1 MRVRR
6 LRKILEGAI
15 AHGGGW
21 RLTLLKTAAVWRNEG
36 MAGLRCR
43 LSNLGAVAGG
53 APVTDARGDQV
64 LRNDYQEWLRR
75 YHHLDEPL
83 RQRIRQRIDGL
94 VKPPLISVVMP
105 VFKPNH
111 DWLIAAIDS
120 VRNQLYP
127 HWQLCIAD
135 DASPDGQVSDLL
147 AAYAAREPRIRFVQR
162 ATNGHISAASNSA
175 LALAEGSWIAL
186 LDQDDL
192 LAEHALYLAADSILQ
207 HPQAQL
213 LYSDEDKI
221 DERGRRHSPYFKS
234 AWNQDL
240 FYSHNLITHLGLYRR
255 SLVEEV
261 GGFRTGFEGAQD
273 YDLALRCIERLEP
286 SMIVHIPHVLYH
298 WRSHAASTAASNDA
312 KPYAMQAGER
322 ALREHFARLGSNCAV
337 SGNGHGYRTRHELP
351 TPAPLA
357 SIVVTSR
364 NAATLLNRCITSIL
378 RRTRYPDYEVVLIDN
393 DSNDPAAL
401 DYLASLA
408 EEPRVHV
415 LRHPGPFNYSAL
427 NNFGVSHARGQVIC
441 LLNNDTEVLD
451 PDWLDELVSHAIRPG
466 IGAVGAKLLY
476 PNGSL
481 QHAGIVLGIGGWAGH
496 AHKGQ
501 PGQTL
506 GRWGR
511 AALTSNFSAVTG
523 ACLAM
528 RKALYQE
535 LGGLNE
541 NELAVACSDVDLCLR
556 AARQGQRSLWTPHA
570 RLYHHESA
578 TRGYDTTPEKS
589 ARLASEVAY
598 MRNHWDLWLANDPYY
613 NPNLSLEHE
622 DFSLAWPPRVNLAE
636 DTSAASRTHSPA
648 CRVTSRMTQQNAATF
663 TPIKRTAPEF
673 DQCQFYHSADL
684 GPGREVLGP
693 WDLRTGVDAY
703 LGHQDF
709 AGRSVLEIGPA
720 SGFLSFHMERM
731 GAKVTAIEPSMQHLW
746 DIVPLAGFDLDKW
759 REEFSGNITGV
770 RNSFW
775 YLHDLY
781 QSKVELIE
789 TDPLAIPEA
798 VGEFDIGLLAAVLL
812 HCRSPFSLIE
822 SLSRRVRKT
831 MIITEL
837 YDSTMGDEPLCRLI
851 PQPAIR
857 QVDTWWS
864 FSPAFIVNALGVLGF
879 EGAQVTVHH
888 QHHRA
893 HEAPVPMFT
902 VVAHRP

>member
-1 MRVRR
+1 MKTRAGR
-6 LRKILEGAI
+6 LWQLLKGTL

-43 LSNLGAVAGG
+43 LANLGAIAGG
-53 APVTDARGDQV
+53 VPVKDENGTQV
-64 LRNDYQEWLRR
+64 LRNDYREWLRR
-75 YHHLDEPL
+75 YQRLDDPL
-83 RQRIRQRIDGL
+83 RQRIRQRIDEWCE
-94 VKPPLISVVMP
+94 PTLISILMP
-105 VFKPNH
+105 VFNPNH
-111 DWLIAAIDS
+111 DWLIAAIES
-120 VRNQLYP
+120 VRSQIYP
-127 HWQLCIAD
+127 YWQLCIAD
-135 DASPDGQVSDLL
+135 DASTDMRVRRLL
-147 AAYAAREPRIRFVQR
+147 VDYAAADTRIRFVQR
-162 ATNGHISAASNSA
+162 SVNGHISAASNSA
-175 LALAEGSWIAL
+175 LALADGDWIAL

-192 LAEHALYLAADSILQ
+192 LAEHALYLMADGIQ
-207 HPQAQL
+207 QNPQAQL

-234 AWNQDL
+234 AWNPDL

-286 SMIVHIPHVLYH
+286 LMIVHIPHVLYH
-298 WRSHAASTAASNDA
+298 WRSHAASTAARNNA
-312 KPYAMQAGER
+312 KPYAMLAGER
-322 ALREHFARLGSNCAV
+322 ALREHFARLGSTCTV
-337 SGNGHGYRTRHELP
+337 SGNGHGYRTRFELP

-357 SIVVTSR
+357 SIVITSR

-378 RRTRYPDYEVVLIDN
+378 RKTCYPNYEVVLIDN

-401 DYLASLA
+401 EYLASLA

-451 PDWLDELVSHAIRPG
+451 PDWLGELVSHAIRPG

-511 AALTSNFSAVTG
+511 AALISNFSAVTG

-578 TRGYDTTPEKS
+578 TRGYDTTPEKN

-598 MRNHWDLWLANDPYY
+598 MRHHWDLWLANDPYY

-622 DFSLAWPPRVNLAE
+622 DFSLAWPPRINLAE
-636 DTSAASRTHSPA
+636 DASAASRTQSPH
-648 CRVTSRMTQQNAATF
+648 T
-663 TPIKRTAPEF
+663 E
-673 DQCQFYHSADL
+673 QFA
-684 GPGREVLGP
+684 E
-693 WDLRTGVDAY
+693 
-703 LGHQDF
+703 
-709 AGRSVLEIGPA
+709 
-720 SGFLSFHMERM
+720 
-731 GAKVTAIEPSMQHLW
+731 
-746 DIVPLAGFDLDKW
+746 
-759 REEFSGNITGV
+759 
-770 RNSFW
+770 
-775 YLHDLY
+775 
-781 QSKVELIE
+781 
-789 TDPLAIPEA
+789 
-798 VGEFDIGLLAAVLL
+798 
-812 HCRSPFSLIE
+812 
-822 SLSRRVRKT
+822 
-831 MIITEL
+831 
-837 YDSTMGDEPLCRLI
+837 
-851 PQPAIR
+851 
-857 QVDTWWS
+857 
-864 FSPAFIVNALGVLGF
+864 
-879 EGAQVTVHH
+879 
-888 QHHRA
+888 
-893 HEAPVPMFT
+893 
-902 VVAHRP
+902 